1 MIPGGGGLNHIKYD
15 NNKKA
20 KKSRRQSYIRR
31 MNERWRTEYE
41 MYNVDS
47 ENSSSVN
54 RDSKV
59 KVNTSSTTP
68 QNYRGKS
75 GFATMQKM

>member
-20 KKSRRQSYIRR
+20 KRNRRQSYIRK

-54 RDSKV
+54 RDSKIIS
-59 KVNTSSTTP
+59 KTSSTTP
-68 QNYRGKS
+68 QNCHGKS
-75 GFATMQKM
+75 GFAPMQKM